1 MDRKHLTIIF
11 LADSGKLDEFKTE
24 TANDIKQVHGEVST
38 FKVDLAK
45 NNNLSSS
52 VLETLAELKRENARI
67 AEDVM
72 QILDSVRNFTGIFCT
87 TCPAHWMN
95 FQNSCYFFSFKS
107 KPWKIA
113 QQFCEDEGANL
124 VIVNSGIE
132 QNFLVK
138 HMGNDQVFWI
148 GLTDTDKENHWIWVD
163 NTTLS
168 VSFWGKDEPNNAG
181 SGEDCATLRFSGKWN
196 DVPCSRNELSIC
208 EKKC

>member
-1 MDRKHLTIIF
+1 AL
-11 LADSGKLDEFKTE
+11 
-24 TANDIKQVHGEVST
+24 
-38 FKVDLAK
+38 
-45 NNNLSSS
+45 
-52 VLETLAELKRENARI
+52 LAEELWDLKSTR
-67 AEDVM
+67 
-72 QILDSVRNFTGIFCT
+72 IFCT

-168 VSFWGKDEPNNAG
+168 VFWGKDEPNNAG

-196 DVPCSRNELSIC
+196 DPCSCPRQPIAPLLLY
-208 EKKC
+208 